1 MNNLK
6 KYIDIQ
12 AKYQKANIES
22 LMTRLCLFNN
32 LTDAIS
38 KVRKKYDKERLVE
51 INVIDY
57 NGLYEVQTSDLI
69 TQLITV
75 P

>member
-6 KYIDIQ
+6 EYLDIQ
-12 AKYQKANIES
+12 AKYQKANTES
-22 LMTRLCLFNN
+22 LKGRFYLLYN

-38 KVRKKYDKERLVE
+38 KVRKRFDGERLVE

-57 NGLYEVQTSDLI
+57 NGLYEVQTSD
-69 TQLITV
+69 
-75 P
+75 